1 MAAIRIYEPALC
13 CESGV
18 CGTDTDA
25 SLVTVTADVRRLKD
39 LGADIE
45 RHNLATDP
53 TAFTTDETVRGFMH
67 TVGSKGLPLT
77 VVDGVT
83 VATGTYPS
91 RDELLGFAGL
101 GDSSNVAS
109 KVASTVASQVEPA
122 RSELGLTAK
131 SGGCCGGASGC
142 C

>member
-1 MAAIRIYEPALC
+1 MAVIRIYEPALC

-18 CGTDTDA
+18 CGPDSDA
-25 SLVTVTADVRRLKD
+25 SLIILTADVRRLKD
-39 LGADIE
+39 LGANIE

-53 TAFTTDETVRGFMH
+53 TAFIEAEIVRDFMH

-91 RDELLGFAGL
+91 RDELLSFAGL
-101 GDSSNVAS
+101 GDP
-109 KVASTVASQVEPA
+109 TTVEPG
-122 RSELGLTAK
+122 RSELGLTVK
-131 SGGCCGGASGC
+131 SGGCCGGVSGC

>member
-1 MAAIRIYEPALC
+1 MNSIRIYEPALC

-18 CGTDTDA
+18 CGPDADA

-53 TAFTTDETVRGFMH
+53 TAFISDDTVRGFMH

-83 VATGTYPS
+83 VATGSYPS

-101 GDSSNVAS
+101 GAPAPVAP
-109 KVASTVASQVEPA
+109 VRAQ
-122 RSELGLTAK
+122 LGLTERGQAEK
-131 SGGCCGGASGC
+131 SGGCCGGVSGC